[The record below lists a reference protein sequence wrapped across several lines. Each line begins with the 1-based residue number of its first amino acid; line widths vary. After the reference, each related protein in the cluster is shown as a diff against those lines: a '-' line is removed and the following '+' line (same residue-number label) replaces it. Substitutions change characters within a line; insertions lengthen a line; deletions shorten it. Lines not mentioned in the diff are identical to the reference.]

1 MINEKR
7 IVPVTQVDLLT
18 LYGNIMKLA
27 GTTVTDVQAEEP
39 GIFEVSGSGSIG
51 NVIAAEPV
59 KSCDFKTGVTAAVL
73 YFIPAYDFE
82 GFSIDGTI
90 VSPADGSDEVVAD
103 GTTLY
108 KGVLATGAVTIT
120 KIGF

>member
-1 MINEKR
+1 MINDKR

-27 GTTVTDVQAEEP
+27 GTSVAAVEAVTP
-39 GIFEVSGSGSIG
+39 GVFEVTGSGSIG
-51 NVIAAEPV
+51 NKLAAEPV

-82 GFSIDGTI
+82 GFKVAGSAVTPTGDME
-90 VSPADGSDEVVAD
+90 ADGR
-103 GTTLY
+103 TLY
-108 KGVLATGAVTIT
+108 TATLATGAVTIA
-120 KIGF
+120 KVGF